1 LQITKSIRKSIASFV
16 ELTLPYIIAS
26 SPIDGEGWRPLGN
39 SNVFLQDAIFG
50 HQWF

>member
-26 SPIDGEGWRPLGN
+26 SPIKGEGK
-39 SNVFLQDAIFG
+39 FG
-50 HQWF
+50 FSLYSIGRKIILITTI

>member
-26 SPIDGEGWRPLGN
+26 SPVSVFYPEIFHRIN
-39 SNVFLQDAIFG
+39 SPPVHVKINGI
-50 HQWF
+50 